1 MRLVSSNVV
10 TDLERVIRSLDGYGV
25 GIDVVPEVM
34 DTLAGLLDELTYE
47 TQTRD
52 DGSEQKLLAV
62 HSELET
68 LLDGFRVSL
77 SKLLSD
83 RVLPFCAE
91 LESDD

>member
-1 MRLVSSNVV
+1 MKYISSNVV

-25 GIDVVPEVM
+25 GIEVVPEVM
-34 DTLAGLLDELTYE
+34 DSLAGLLDELTYE

-62 HSELET
+62 HSELEA

>member
-1 MRLVSSNVV
+1 MRFVSSNVV

-83 RVLPFCAE
+83 RVLPFCAG

>member
-1 MRLVSSNVV
+1 MRFISSSVV
-10 TDLERVIRSLDGYGV
+10 TDLKRAIRNLDGYGV
-25 GIDVVPEVM
+25 GIEVVPEVM
-34 DTLAGLLDELTYE
+34 DSLAGLLDELTYE

-68 LLDGFRVSL
+68 LLDDFRVGL

-83 RVLPFCAE
+83 RFLPLCEE
-91 LESDD
+91 LESDA